1 MANKTLKMQ
10 IVRTILQ
17 LLSRKTSEREIAK
30 ELGISRTTV
39 TEYKKKLSVKPIEEL
54 MKMDDAALGE
64 LLYPK
69 SAEAVPQADQRR
81 EAFDAKSDYYV
92 KELSRTGVTKQLLW
106 EEYRKDNPD
115 GYSRT
120 QFNELLARLKKK
132 SDVTMHFTHK
142 PGELLMIDFA
152 GDRLYLTEQ
161 DTGKKTPC
169 QVLICVLPFSGYSF
183 VKAIPNAT
191 LPWLVKALNDCLL
204 YFGGSPKNL
213 KCDNMRQA
221 VTRTCKYEPQFTEMI
236 SNWALHNNIY
246 LQAARVRK
254 PRDKANVE
262 NEVKIT
268 YSRIYAPLRDKTF
281 HTLEELND
289 AIVEQL
295 KKHHKKQFSK
305 KEFSRK
311 QIFEQTEQTALQAL
325 PSELYVM
332 KYETKSK
339 VQRNYHVLLGQDR
352 HYYSV
357 PFNLVGKTMR
367 LVYDT
372 DLVEIYHQHQRVA
385 VHRRSFKKY
394 DYSTLVEHRPEAHKK
409 YHEQMGWDS
418 DYFLKEA
425 KKFGPSTISYM
436 KRMLESKQY
445 PEQMYNSCLGI
456 LRLSKNYPPARI
468 EAACSRALQGSSTT
482 YTTIKTI
489 LANNADQLSEPEP
502 EAQKDF
508 RLPKHENLRGS
519 KAYG

>member
-17 LLSRKTSEREIAK
+17 LLRRNISEREIAK
-30 ELGISRTTV
+30 QIGISRTTV
-39 TEYKKKLSVKPIEEL
+39 TGYKKKFAGKSIEDL
-54 MKMDDAALGE
+54 LKMDDAALE
-64 LLYPK
+64 SLLYPQ
-69 SAEAVPQADQRR
+69 AEVAPQADKRR
-81 EAFDAKSDYYV
+81 EAFDAKCDYYV

-120 QFNELLARLKKK
+120 QFNELLARHKKK
-132 SDVTMHFTHK
+132 LDLTMHFNYK
-142 PGELLMIDFA
+142 PGDLLMIDFA
-152 GDRLYLTEQ
+152 GDRLTYT
-161 DTGKKTPC
+161 DASTGKRIVC
-169 QVLICVLPFSGYSF
+169 QVLVCVLPFSGYSF

-191 LPWLVKALNDCLL
+191 LPWLVKALNDCLV
-204 YFGGSPKNL
+204 YFGGAPQSL

-221 VTRTCKYEPQFTEMI
+221 VSRSCKYEPQFTEMI
-236 SNWALHNNIY
+236 SAWAVHNNIY

-254 PRDKANVE
+254 PRDKAHVE

-268 YSRIYAPLRDKTF
+268 YTRIYAPLRDKVF
-281 HTLEELND
+281 DTLEDLNE
-289 AIVEQL
+289 AIIEQL
-295 KKHHKKQFSK
+295 KKHHRKQLSK

-311 QIFEQTEQTALQAL
+311 QLFEQKEQADLQPL
-325 PSELYVM
+325 PAELYVM

-367 LVYDT
+367 IVYDT

-394 DYSTLVEHRPEAHKK
+394 DYTTLAEHRPEAHKK

-418 DYFLKEA
+418 EYFLKEA
-425 KKFGPSTISYM
+425 KKFGPSTQNYI
-436 KRMLESKQY
+436 KRMLESKTY
-445 PEQMYNSCLGI
+445 PEQMYNSCIGI
-456 LRLSKNYPPARI
+456 LRLSKNYPAERI
-468 EAACSRALQGSSTT
+468 EAACSRALQGSSKT
-482 YTTIKTI
+482 YSTIKTI
-489 LANNADQLSEPEP
+489 LANNADKLTEPEP
-502 EAQKDF
+502 DANTF
-508 RLPKHENLRGS
+508 RLPTHENLRGK
-519 KAYG
+519 KAYS